1 MVTEGQSSVQ
11 GSSSLVPNSSSQVTQ
26 SGRRDSKEQKVPF
39 HPGGTRCFQGHHDQE
54 PVLGTLC
61 GCKELAAVGYTQ
73 VSGQAGRPRSLHGH
87 RPSGS
92 CLNSSDGL
100 GNRAKA
106 EAEVTE

>member
-39 HPGGTRCFQGHHDQE
+39 HPGGTRCFQGHLDQE

-61 GCKELAAVGYTQ
+61 GCKELAAAGYTQ
-73 VSGQAGRPRSLHGH
+73 VSGQAGCPRSLRGH

-92 CLNSSDGL
+92 CLNSPDGL

-106 EAEVTE
+106 EVKVTE